1 MRKRVKLDDS
11 KYFWSLY
18 ELLRFI
24 VVCKE
29 EKTSMHRSYE
39 VLKYEGFEFYTVF
52 DADNLDEVLLF
63 VFQMTIDIS
72 ISNNGI

>member
-29 EKTSMHRSYE
+29 EKTSMHRS
-39 VLKYEGFEFYTVF
+39 
-52 DADNLDEVLLF
+52 
-63 VFQMTIDIS
+63 
-72 ISNNGI
+72 

>member
-39 VLKYEGFEFYTVF
+39 VL
-52 DADNLDEVLLF
+52 
-63 VFQMTIDIS
+63 
-72 ISNNGI
+72 